1 MTKGISMTPA
11 TSAEASVR
19 TLADGTARTAA
30 EPLPSAGSITHRQ
43 LRIRGLRVHAEI
55 YGEGEP
61 LLLHSGLWAE
71 AALWRPLHPY
81 LSGYQVIAFDPP
93 GVGRSEMPAL
103 PPTMTG
109 LASVGAGV
117 LDELG
122 IESAHV
128 LGTSFGGAVAQ
139 QMAVSYP
146 RRVRRLVLV
155 STSFGGVSWP
165 GNPLAYWLFMQPG
178 TFEQPRLEQVAG
190 TMFGGRLRTEP
201 ELMRSMQIRRPRGIQ
216 ALMYRMAPLFGWTSL
231 PWLWTIRQPTLI
243 ISGDDDPITPH
254 INHTLMTLMMRDA
267 RLYTVKGG
275 GHLALVDSPD
285 QVVPVIADFLGGGR
299 RRPRPRLRSLQRA
312 SGRPRDRAGRDGTRP
327 VIRYPAPSPTSRTR
341 TSR

>member
-1 MTKGISMTPA
+1 MTKGISMIPA

-19 TLADGTARTAA
+19 TFADGTARTAA
-30 EPLPSAGSITHRQ
+30 EAIARPSAGSITHRQ

-61 LLLHSGLWAE
+61 LLLHSGLWGE

-93 GVGRSEMPAL
+93 GVGRSDMPDL
-103 PPTMTG
+103 PLTMAG

-139 QMAVSYP
+139 QMAFSHP

-155 STSFGGVSWP
+155 STSVGGFSWP
-165 GNPLAYWLFMQPG
+165 GDPAALWLFMQPG

-190 TMFGGRLRTEP
+190 TIFGGRMRTEP
-201 ELMRSMQIRRPRGIQ
+201 GLIRSMHIRRPRSIL
-216 ALMYRMAPLFGWTSL
+216 AAIYRMAPLVGWTSL
-231 PWLWTIRQPTLI
+231 PWLWAIRQPTLLI
-243 ISGDDDPITPH
+243 CGDDDPIAPH
-254 INHTLMTLMMRDA
+254 VNHAIMAMMMRDA
-267 RLYTVKGG
+267 RLHTVRGG
-275 GHLALVDSPD
+275 GHLALVDSPA
-285 QVVPVIADFLGGGR
+285 QVAPVIADFLG
-299 RRPRPRLRSLQRA
+299 A
-312 SGRPRDRAGRDGTRP
+312 SVAGAPAAPAAPEPGEPTP
-327 VIRYPAPSPTSRTR
+327 VFEPAA
-341 TSR
+341 